1 MTDATPHGSRT
12 VRLFDAGEVGNEI
25 VNDTPDDNN
34 TTLSAP
40 PELPLSRSTGWW
52 SCFVREPC
60 IRELFGIDV
69 RALAVFR
76 VCLAVLLLL
85 DLAGRVPYITAH
97 YTDAGLV
104 SRNLMMERVN
114 SWWLSLYWMNGTPLF
129 VSAMFFVAAVFALLL
144 LVGYRTRLATVVSW
158 ALLVSLHYRNPLVG
172 SAGDHVMRL
181 MLFWGMFLP
190 LGVCGS
196 VDSRLRNNNNAARQV
211 PYSVLSMATLGLLL
225 QIVFIYVFSAMLKT
239 SPIWRHDGTAIYYA
253 LNLDRMTTS
262 FGAWLTGF
270 PEICRLMTFATL
282 GLEVVMPALAF
293 IPWATRYLRTFVV
306 ASFYSFHAGLALT
319 MHLILFPFVCMTAWL
334 VFLPPWFWDKVAAT
348 RIGSAVCNGWASFID
363 RVTVIVESFASDS
376 RMPAPT
382 VPYRSGPTVNIV
394 AGMCLFY
401 VIGCNINS
409 VTKKFNRETN
419 KTEYALT
426 QFAKKIG
433 LNETVTDVIVGIG
446 QTLGISQGWIMF
458 SPYPPREDG
467 WWVAEATLADGSNV
481 DLYRNGSDISWEKPA
496 SISGEFPSHRCR
508 KYMMSLWSKRRR
520 YHAPHYARW
529 LRREWNET
537 HDDDRRVESL
547 RLYYMLE
554 YTQPPGEPPVSAKLL
569 VFRWDDS
576 GSEKLVSYRTNKAEY
591 KRLLEKKSR

>member
-1 MTDATPHGSRT
+1 MNDNPDGY
-12 VRLFDAGEVGNEI
+12 EI
-25 VNDTPDDNN
+25 K
-34 TTLSAP
+34 LSATSKLQP
-40 PELPLSRSTGWW
+40 SRSTGWW
-52 SCFVREPC
+52 SGVVREPC

-69 RALAVFR
+69 RGLALFR

-104 SRNLMMERVN
+104 SRDLMMGRMGR
-114 SWWLSLYWMNGTPLF
+114 WTLSLYWMNGTPLF
-129 VSAMFFVAAVFALLL
+129 VSLMFTVAAVFALML

-158 ALLVSLHYRNPLVG
+158 ALLVSLHYRNPLVA

-181 MLFWGMFLP
+181 LLFWGMFLP

-196 VDSRLRNNNNAARQV
+196 VDSRLRNNNAARQV

-225 QIVFIYVFSAMLKT
+225 QIVFLYVFSAMLKT
-239 SPIWRHDGTAIYYA
+239 SPIWRQEGTAIYYA

-262 FGAWLTGF
+262 FGRWFLEF
-270 PEICRLMTFATL
+270 PELCRLLTFATL
-282 GLEVVMPALAF
+282 GLEVLVPALAF

-334 VFLPPWFWDKVAAT
+334 VFLPPWFWDKVEAT
-348 RIGSAVCNGWASFID
+348 RVGSAASIVWESFIG
-363 RVTVIVESFASDS
+363 RVAFVVKSFENGS
-376 RMPAPT
+376 RPPAPIAPHRCSLRLN
-382 VPYRSGPTVNIV
+382 VV
-394 AGMCLFY
+394 AGLLLLY
-401 VIGCNINS
+401 VLGWNIHS
-409 VTKKFNRETN
+409 VTKKTDHALPKLARMAGLHET
-419 KTEYALT
+419 A
-426 QFAKKIG
+426 
-433 LNETVTDVIVGIG
+433 TDAISGIG
-446 QTLGISQGWIMF
+446 ATLGISQGWIMF

-467 WWVAEATLADGSNV
+467 WWVAEATLADGSIV

-508 KYMMSLWSKRRR
+508 KYMMSLWSSRRR

-529 LRREWNET
+529 LRSDWNES

-569 VFRWDDS
+569 VFRWNDS
-576 GSEKLVSYRTNKAEY
+576 GSEKLVSYRSNKDEY
-591 KRLLEKKSR
+591 KRLLEKKKR